1 MWWWAFCGYAWV
13 NYIDVNNIVEQSNIV
28 KTVSV
33 MFTDTGE
40 HHCVATV
47 FFIIFNSLQVLK
59 GQCVGIVYPSEA
71 V

>member
-1 MWWWAFCGYAWV
+1 M

-33 MFTDTGE
+33 MFTSIIISE